1 MKTTLP
7 KPSKKKDQKWYLV
20 NAEGKVLGRLAA
32 KIANLLRGKDK
43 VLFTPHIDM
52 GDHVVVINADKIAV
66 TGRKLESK
74 YYIHHTQT
82 PGNLRITPLNKML
95 KERPFK
101 VIKEAVRSMLPKNKT
116 RDLVLSKMHLYAGA
130 EHKHEAQKPTELNI

>member
-7 KPSKKKDQKWYLV
+7 KPSKTDRKWYLI
-20 NAEGKVLGRLAA
+20 NAEGKVLGRLAT
-32 KIANLLRGKDK
+32 KITNLLRGKGK

-52 GDHVVVINADKIAV
+52 GDHVVVINADKVAV

-82 PGNLRITPLNKML
+82 PGNLRIVPLKKML
-95 KERPFK
+95 KDRPFK
-101 VIKEAVRSMLPKNKT
+101 VIREAVRSMLPKNKT
-116 RDLVLSKMHLYAGA
+116 RDQVLTKLHLYAGA
-130 EHKHEAQKPTELNI
+130 EHQHEAQKPEKISL

>member
-1 MKTTLP
+1 MKTSLP
-7 KPSKKKDQKWYLV
+7 KPSKSVHKWLLI
-20 NAEGKVLGRLAA
+20 NAEGKVLGHLAT
-32 KIANLLRGKDK
+32 KIARLLRGKDK

-52 GDHVVVINADKIAV
+52 GDHVVVINADKVAV

-82 PGNLRITPLNKML
+82 PGHLRIVPLKKML

-116 RDLVLSKMHLYAGA
+116 RDQVLSKLHLYAGA